1 MEKKKDSPGV
11 YIPPPLFY
19 ALLFVIA
26 IILQKKIEL
35 SHSFFDSKSA
45 KIAGIL
51 FLIFAVSI
59 LLTSITKFIRSKNTI
74 ILIKPAASLQTS
86 GIYSITR
93 NPMYLGLVFLYL
105 GLTFLIGSWWHII
118 LLPVLIFIIQGYIIR
133 KEEEYLKRAFGQEY
147 LTYKSKVRRW
157 I

>member
-1 MEKKKDSPGV
+1 MEKRKDSPGV

-35 SHSFFDSKSA
+35 SHSFFDSEVV
-45 KIAGIL
+45 KITGIL
-51 FLIFAVSI
+51 FLVFAVSVMV
-59 LLTSITKFIRSKNTI
+59 TSIAKFIRSKNTI
-74 ILIKPAASLQTS
+74 ILIKPASSLQTT

-105 GLTFLIGSWWHII
+105 GLTFLIGNWWHII
-118 LLPVLIFIIQGYIIR
+118 LLPVLIFIIQGYVIR

>member
-26 IILQKKIEL
+26 IFLQKKIEL
-35 SHSFFDSKSA
+35 SHSFFDSQFT

-51 FLIFAVSI
+51 FLIFAFSVMV
-59 LLTSITKFIRSKNTI
+59 TSIAKFIRSKNTI
-74 ILIKPAASLQTS
+74 ILIKPASSLQTT

-105 GLTFLIGSWWHII
+105 GLTFLIGNWWHII
-118 LLPVLIFIIQGYIIR
+118 LFPALIFIIQGYVIR